1 MECLIGM
8 YLGTCNIEI
17 EFLQCCHFLLIQRLV
32 HQASNEATVCISS
45 NDHYKL
51 DLYVIIFGIMTKNS
65 DETISKKIL
74 CRKEELL
81 ENNSQTVWQ
90 CINLKM
96 NLK

>member
-1 MECLIGM
+1 
-8 YLGTCNIEI
+8 
-17 EFLQCCHFLLIQRLV
+17 
-32 HQASNEATVCISS
+32 
-45 NDHYKL
+45 
-51 DLYVIIFGIMTKNS
+51 MTKNS